1 MNCAPA
7 AQLRSS
13 AAGRCETVDRHDV
26 SDLESNNWRKTMK
39 IAATLALLL
48 LTATSQ
54 AFAASGWIE
63 RESKNSVEV
72 TVDKLVAS
80 IEEAGAKVFA
90 TVDHAAGAKSIGQDM
105 APTVLVI
112 FGNPKLGTPIIQA
125 NRRAGLDLPV
135 RVLIW
140 EDQSV
145 VHIGYEAPDSL
156 KARYEVQ
163 GADESFAATTKALD
177 RLTTAASE

>member
-1 MNCAPA
+1 
-7 AQLRSS
+7 
-13 AAGRCETVDRHDV
+13 
-26 SDLESNNWRKTMK
+26 MK